1 MRSNKTWIIRP
12 VFKYH
17 VGLVVAAWAILL
29 PLHIH
34 LSGYGFT
41 NYLQGSDILRPLLG
55 WLPGANAYNT
65 IENCGLPVCGY
76 PLTNIFHGI
85 AGGLVMLT
93 VSLLF
98 VSFSMGWYLFL
109 STIIAVIFPLAWE
122 VWEIITHVTR
132 CLPAAFATVAQ
143 ACNECVRMLTD
154 QIFDVAYALVAIT
167 IVAVILYVVDRR
179 HPEIEV

>member
-1 MRSNKTWIIRP
+1 MIIRP
-12 VFKYH
+12 IFKFH
-17 VGLVVAAWAILL
+17 VALVVAFWAILL

-41 NYLQGSDILRPLLG
+41 NYLQGSDFLRSFLG
-55 WLPGANAYNT
+55 WLPGANAYNM

-98 VSFSMGWYLFL
+98 ASFSLGWYLFI
-109 STIIAVIFPLAWE
+109 STTITTAFPLAWE
-122 VWEIITHVTR
+122 VWEIVTNVTR
-132 CLPAAFATVAQ
+132 CRPTDFATTAQ

-154 QIFDVAYALVAIT
+154 QIFDVTYAIIAVT
-167 IVAVILYVVDRR
+167 IVGIVLCIVDR
-179 HPEIEV
+179 HSPEFEA